1 MVNVFAVE
9 RNRLQTQSGFPF
21 VWRRKE
27 KRKLKYIRR
36 NKREIEKEKRQEEG
50 RYKTKDKRRKIETK
64 DNTKK
69 HYL

>member
-36 NKREIEKEKRQEEG
+36 NKSEIEKEKRQEEG

-64 DNTKK
+64 GNTKK
-69 HYL
+69 H